1 MKNMK
6 NISFLI
12 LLFVSSFVYAQEN
25 STEKKEKYDLYLT
38 VGTKTVLI
46 DFISGGSIGLSLHNP
61 EKPFS
66 FNLRNDY
73 VIPEKK
79 TTYLNDNNQLVTIDN
94 YEGIRFMTQ
103 TNLETEYKLKFKKPT
118 NFYIAAAF
126 TWNNSGERANRL
138 HADYGYA
145 GIALALK
152 YKVSWLILDIKGDL
166 PLKYKSF
173 KTSQEF
179 DVPAPVTFGMTYR
192 FKPRKQN

>member
-1 MKNMK
+1 MKK
-6 NISFLI
+6 NLSFLLI
-12 LLFVSSFVYAQEN
+12 LLVNSFSYAQEN
-25 STEKKEKYDLYLT
+25 EMQKKEKYDLYLS

-46 DFISGGSIGLSLHNP
+46 DFISGASIGLSLHNP

-73 VIPEKK
+73 VIPEKES
-79 TTYLNDNNQLVTIDN
+79 TYLDTNNQLVTLNN

-103 TNLETEYKLKFKKPT
+103 TNLEVEYKLKLKKAT
-118 NFYIAAAF
+118 NFYISGGF

-138 HADYGYA
+138 SSDYGYS
-145 GIALALK
+145 GVSLAFK

-173 KTSQEF
+173 RTFQEF
-179 DVPAPVTFGMTYR
+179 NVPAPITFGMTYR
-192 FKPRKQN
+192 FKPRKHE